1 MTISKAAET
10 EIISA
15 LFFSAAEQ
23 MRRTLVRTAFNAV
36 IYEVLDFGISI
47 ADARGRMVAEAAG
60 ITSFIGGNDYAL
72 KMLME
77 NMDMASLKPGDVVI
91 LNYPYWNSAH
101 MSDALLMAPV
111 FVDGD
116 AIDMF
121 LCVRAHWLDLGAKDP
136 GYVIDSTNI
145 HQEGLILP
153 GVRIIKE
160 GKLDADLWKILEA
173 NSRLPDAIRGDFGAQ
188 VACLRTGEASVR
200 DIYRKFGRERVL
212 AAIEAFFVH
221 ANEKTRAA
229 LQHLPKGSWS
239 AEEWLDDDGVSER
252 MIKMAVD
259 VTITEDRMVVD
270 YNRSDP
276 MVPGPV
282 NVPFGATIS
291 MAKTYFKFLTSP
303 DTPSNHGNFM
313 ALDVSAAPGNLFH
326 AIYPSSTYMPW
337 THMVAFELIAKAL
350 APAIDWLPMASGG
363 DEPGFMAM
371 GRHHSTGKTYVI
383 SNNEGIGWGATHRH
397 DGATAL
403 QHPSTSTVRNT
414 PIEVLERQAN
424 LFHEGLELI
433 PNSGGRGRYRGGLGV
448 RRAVQIVG
456 ETEIISM
463 KKKSKTGGWGLHGGE
478 PSPVRNHMVL
488 WPGEPHEKTV
498 GMYRAT
504 LQNGERFVNSS
515 AGGSGWGDPDAR
527 DAKAAQY
534 DIDNG
539 YVDPAADPIEPVKVE
554 TYAKS

>member
-1 MTISKAAET
+1 MSISKAAET
-10 EIISA
+10 EIVSA

-72 KMLME
+72 AKLIE
-77 NMDMASLKPGDVVI
+77 NMDMASLRPGDVVI

-111 FVDGD
+111 FIDGD

-121 LCVRAHWLDLGAKDP
+121 LCVRAHWLDLGAKDA

-160 GKLDADLWKILEA
+160 GKLDADLWKVLEA
-173 NSRLPDAIRGDFGAQ
+173 NSRLPEAIRGDFGAQ
-188 VACLRTGEASVR
+188 VACLRTGEACVR
-200 DIYRKFGRERVL
+200 DIYRKFGRERVF
-212 AAIEAFFVH
+212 AATEAFFAH
-221 ANEKTRAA
+221 AHAKTLQA
-229 LQHLPKGSWS
+229 LASLPKGTWS
-239 AEEWLDDDGVSER
+239 AEEWLDDDGVSDA

-259 VTITEDRMVVD
+259 VTVGDDRMTVD

-282 NVPFGATIS
+282 NVPFGSTVS

-313 ALDVSAAPGNLFH
+313 ALDVRADPGNLFH
-326 AIYPSSTYMPW
+326 AVYPSSTYMPW

-350 APAIDWLPMASGG
+350 APAIDWLPMSSGG
-363 DEPGFMAM
+363 
-371 GRHHSTGKTYVI
+371 
-383 SNNEGIGWGATHRH
+383 ATSPASWPSARI
-397 DGATAL
+397 TA
-403 QHPSTSTVRNT
+403 R
-414 PIEVLERQAN
+414 AN
-424 LFHEGLELI
+424 
-433 PNSGGRGRYRGGLGV
+433 P
-448 RRAVQIVG
+448 
-456 ETEIISM
+456 M
-463 KKKSKTGGWGLHGGE
+463 
-478 PSPVRNHMVL
+478 
-488 WPGEPHEKTV
+488 
-498 GMYRAT
+498 
-504 LQNGERFVNSS
+504 
-515 AGGSGWGDPDAR
+515 
-527 DAKAAQY
+527 
-534 DIDNG
+534 
-539 YVDPAADPIEPVKVE
+539 
-554 TYAKS
+554 